1 MLCPASRLGWY
12 PEPFWM
18 NFNPRTGWLRFQS
31 SRLLE
36 MRPQGMHDVR
46 TQTCVSHD
54 AVSILVC
61 SARMYGPDC
70 GGRRFNPHARACRP
84 HGGNHRLRDVVS
96 ILMCLGFSGD
106 SSAVSIL
113 ACWVALRLLSYVSIL
128 TPCWGVVVGSD
139 HFLSSSVPMVSI
151 LPHNPPAQ
159 SSRTVLPHG
168 APARCSGPSGADHS
182 FLLGFNP
189 HALWQRVRRS
199 WLGAPSTTRFNPHA
213 AWAGAPAETGH
224 TSTRFQPSRGLLL
237 ALPGFNP
244 KRSGGVSVLP
254 SCAGGVPV
262 SARVAQVS
270 ILTRCRGAPSFSGGR
285 SINGAFQASR
295 FLRGLRFQAL
305 RFLRSSSGFNPRA
318 FCLWLNP
325 PASCFKQ

>member
-151 LPHNPPAQ
+151 LPHGAPAQ
-159 SSRTVLPHG
+159 SSRTILPHG
-168 APARCSGPSGADHS
+168 APARCSRTI
-182 FLLGFNP
+182 LP
-189 HALWQRVRRS
+189 H
-199 WLGAPSTTRFNPHA
+199 
-213 AWAGAPAETGH
+213 GAPARCSRTVLWSVRSRPFFPPG
-224 TSTRFQPSRGLLL
+224 FQPSRAL
-237 ALPGFNP
+237 A
-244 KRSGGVSVLP
+244 
-254 SCAGGVPV
+254 A
-262 SARVAQVS
+262 
-270 ILTRCRGAPSFSGGR
+270 GAPFLAWCTF
-285 SINGAFQASR
+285 NNTFQSS
-295 FLRGLRFQAL
+295 RGLGGC
-305 RFLRSSSGFNPRA
+305 SGRD
-318 FCLWLNP
+318 WTYID
-325 PASCFKQ
+325 